1 MPDFRALKG
10 KMQMEY
16 FSELITSI
24 GNFWT
29 TVYNNPGNTISIATF
44 LVTAFAAIAT
54 GMAAIATRNS
64 TKVSEATLIHTQKT
78 SRRDE
83 FISRYTLLLE
93 QHKEQLSV
101 VKSYLDTEP
110 GKFFLD
116 KLIDETNHLTAFNTL
131 QGHSIVSPYMRV
143 LYHLLRHISMYYD
156 DKASTKDKKM
166 YSSTVRSLIRN
177 DVLFLIAVNSSY
189 VINDNKENDYGKYQK
204 LLREFDFFEHALFF
218 SANVQAPGLNKNAV
232 SKAGNEVIKSFINNH
247 YINLTRDSYHFSYDN
262 ENFSMPFIVSC
273 IYDNPLHKESIAC
286 LDGMGSR
293 VEEEAKT
300 ACERYVAQNKMHG
313 EKEHTLRDYYGR
325 KYINESDT
333 LSSEL
338 DKNWSI
344 DLDVYQKLPEVDDT
358 YIEIFLTKLKTD
370 RPEALPIHRYIK
382 TFNNNKVKIRNSEE
396 FIADCKD
403 LLSWQNHLQCVQ
415 SGEADREHI
424 KRRLQE
430 LSDFR
435 SAILSQRLTA

>member
-1 MPDFRALKG
+1 
-10 KMQMEY
+10 MEY
-16 FSELITSI
+16 FNELITSI

-29 TVYNNPGNTISIATF
+29 TVYNNPGNTISIATL

-101 VKSYLDTEP
+101 VKSYLDTVP
-110 GKFFLD
+110 GKDFLD
-116 KLIDETNHLTAFNTL
+116 KLIDETSHLTAFNTL
-131 QGHSIVSPYMRV
+131 HGHSIVSPYMRV

-156 DKASTKDKKM
+156 DNASTKDKKM

-189 VINDNKENDYGKYQK
+189 VIKDNKENDYGKYQK

-218 SANVQAPGLNKNAV
+218 SANVQEPGLNKDAV
-232 SKAGNEVIKSFINNH
+232 SKAGNQVIKRFKNNH
-247 YINLTRDSYHFSYDN
+247 YLTISYDKSYLSYEH

-293 VEEEAKT
+293 VKEEAKT
-300 ACERYVAQNKMHG
+300 ACERYVAQYKTQG
-313 EKEHTLRDYYGR
+313 EKGFTHSDYYGR
-325 KYINESDT
+325 KYFNETDS
-333 LSSEL
+333 LRSEL
-338 DKNWSI
+338 NKNWRI
-344 DLDVYQKLPEVDDT
+344 DPDVYQNLPEVDDR
-358 YIEIFLTKLKTD
+358 YIETYLTELKAG
-370 RPEALPIHRYIK
+370 RPEALPVHCYIR
-382 TFNNNKVKIRNSEE
+382 TFGMNNSVNLRNSKD
-396 FIADCKD
+396 FLKDCEG
-403 LLSWQNHLQCVQ
+403 LLSWQKHLQCVQ
-415 SGEADREHI
+415 NGEADREYI
-424 KRRLQE
+424 QRGLQE

-435 SAILSQRLTA
+435 SAVLRQRLMA